1 MGSFILERPHTYIS
15 PLKVKAEEYSPNAIF
30 LTYDGANPFWK
41 SSKTGELVRSLDC
54 IMDVPSYDSV
64 LSPVT

>member
-1 MGSFILERPHTYIS
+1 MIRVGSFILERPHTYIS

-41 SSKTGELVRSLDC
+41 SRITGEFVRSLNY
-54 IMDVPSYDSV
+54 IMAVPS
-64 LSPVT
+64 